1 MKTNNEDPTNAYNT
15 KKSTNHSKLECNST
29 NFHAFISGNWHTDN
43 LYQLQNML
51 LLARTGTLNKP
62 GYGWM
67 RTLSVEGDKMVPPGT
82 WEKSGT
88 GWFCWDVE
96 DEIWID
102 LGGIE
107 MHGRSKGPLWGEL
120 KSSSHF
126 CAEKA
131 KIINSFVRQINFI
144 YFWCIIDILESCT
157 VISNYLYKICGGT
170 LLELLCTL
178 SYHLEI
184 LGICRR
190 HHVSHW
196 KKQL

>member
-15 KKSTNHSKLECNST
+15 KESTNHSKLERNST
-29 NFHAFISGNWHTDN
+29 NFYAFISGNWHTDN

-51 LLARTGTLNKP
+51 LLAQTGTLNKP
-62 GYGWM
+62 GYWWM

-102 LGGIE
+102 LG
-107 MHGRSKGPLWGEL
+107 KGYRNAWHKWGSLRGEL
-120 KSSSHF
+120 KSSSNF

-131 KIINSFVRQINFI
+131 NIINCFVHQINFI
-144 YFWCIIDILESCT
+144 YFWCSIDILESCT
-157 VISNYLYKICGGT
+157 VIS
-170 LLELLCTL
+170 
-178 SYHLEI
+178 SY
-184 LGICRR
+184 
-190 HHVSHW
+190 
-196 KKQL
+196 